1 MSNKARRSSRQA
13 GRRGKGDPAPQIRAA
28 APPAGTPRRKG
39 GRSDILAYIDR
50 YPDLGPAAIAVTLA
64 SVLLGN
70 AWLWW
75 LSWRGALTPSG
86 IVLLIFVEA
95 VLLSLISS
103 AQRASV
109 PLKHRMKKERV
120 KASKMLISWIAAVVG
135 IGGAYVM
142 WAVVLGETDTAIR
155 LLTSPDAWMQ
165 YGLHIAL
172 GITLLFTVIGLLA
185 DHRHYL
191 RAGPPL
197 VSSVDM
203 EATARRVTLIYGAL
217 VFAIPMIG
225 LLALAF
231 WVLMRLTSK
240 LEGNLHAAVFGL
252 GLLGAF
258 IGAFFLPARLV
269 DDGPHGW
276 AAVYLLGKAIVE
288 GLFAMMPVLAR
299 KTRREKRGGAADAQ
313 PGK

>member
-1 MSNKARRSSRQA
+1 MSNRGRRPSRQS
-13 GRRGKGDPAPQIRAA
+13 GRRRKDAATAQIRAE
-28 APPAGTPRRKG
+28 APPASTPRRKG

-50 YPDLGPAAIAVTLA
+50 FPNPGPVAVAVTLA

-75 LSWRGALTPSG
+75 LSWSGVLSLSG
-86 IVLLIFVEA
+86 IVLLILVEA
-95 VLLSLISS
+95 LLLSLISS

-109 PLKHRMKKERV
+109 PPKHRMKKERV

-142 WAVVLGETDTAIR
+142 WALILGETDTAIR
-155 LLTSPDAWMQ
+155 LLTSPEAWMQ
-165 YGLHIAL
+165 NGLHIAL
-172 GITLLFTVIGLLA
+172 GITLLFTVTGLFA
-185 DHRHYL
+185 DHHHYL

-203 EATARRVTLIYGAL
+203 EDTARRVTLIYGA
-217 VFAIPMIG
+217 VVIAIPMIG

-231 WVLMRLTSK
+231 WGLRRLTSK

-258 IGAFFLPARLV
+258 IGSFFLLARLV
-269 DDGPHGW
+269 DNGPHGW

-288 GLFAMMPVLAR
+288 GLFALMPVLAR
-299 KTRREKRGGAADAQ
+299 KTRRDRSA
-313 PGK
+313 